1 MGSKLVSYRDMC
13 DEDSGECV
21 SFGYDDV
28 ISHIC
33 NYCDENVIPYE
44 NVELSIYA
52 CRGLEPTIAGT
63 DIDNN
68 LHNLLFGEEGQS
80 KQTGGDEVIHTD
92 NPSIEKPST
101 KEPVTSKMFQERFVD
116 RFVKFAKLNTC
127 QTKGGKRRKR
137 HTYINPKHVK
147 QATRKIQIQMKH
159 KTRSRRVKQDT
170 HQNRKNHKTQ
180 KRNSKK
186 RHTKKSRMKNRRN
199 VKRIRIKM
207 N

>member
-1 MGSKLVSYRDMC
+1 MFLMFTLLLK
-13 DEDSGECV
+13 
-21 SFGYDDV
+21 V
-28 ISHIC
+28 IDLI
-33 NYCDENVIPYE
+33 EFI
-44 NVELSIYA
+44 
-52 CRGLEPTIAGT
+52 
-63 DIDNN
+63 NN
-68 LHNLLFGEEGQS
+68 
-80 KQTGGDEVIHTD
+80 
-92 NPSIEKPST
+92 
-101 KEPVTSKMFQERFVD
+101 MFKTRFVD
-116 RFVKFAKLNTC
+116 RFVNFAKSNMC

-147 QATRKIQIQMKH
+147 QSTRKIQIQMKH